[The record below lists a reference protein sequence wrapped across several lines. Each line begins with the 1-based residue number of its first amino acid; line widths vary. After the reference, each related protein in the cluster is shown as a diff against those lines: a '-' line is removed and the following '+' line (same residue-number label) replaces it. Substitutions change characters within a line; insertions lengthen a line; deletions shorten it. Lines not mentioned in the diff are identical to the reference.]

1 MPSAANVEYAE
12 AMSRTLISLL
22 PSTAEGYGF
31 SGPVT
36 PSEWAISMA
45 FCGPTSW
52 ITWA

>member
-1 MPSAANVEYAE
+1 MPSAAKVEYAD

-22 PSTAEGYGF
+22 PSTADGYGL

-36 PSEWAISMA
+36 PSLWAMSMA

-52 ITWA
+52 ISWA